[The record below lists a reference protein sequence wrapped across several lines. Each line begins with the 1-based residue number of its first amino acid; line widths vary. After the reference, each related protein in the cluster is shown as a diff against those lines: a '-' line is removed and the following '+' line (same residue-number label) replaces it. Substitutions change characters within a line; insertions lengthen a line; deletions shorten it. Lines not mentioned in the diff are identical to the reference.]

1 MLNAVMEA
9 NINVYKREQ
18 IFSGFV
24 GCDFTEEAAS
34 PGPGR
39 IGNHGKQWPVQKHLG
54 YTYRE

>member
-1 MLNAVMEA
+1 MEA
-9 NINVYKREQ
+9 NINVYKGEQ